1 MLVDREK
8 RFQELDKRTEIS
20 LLESRRRSEWDD
32 REQEQLVHKN
42 RFRASQGL
50 EAIKS
55 IDQEDQNDEV
65 DDKESEATQR
75 IELNEAALILTD
87 SIRRQAPR
95 AVMR

>member
-1 MLVDREK
+1 
-8 RFQELDKRTEIS
+8 LDKRTEIS

-55 IDQEDQNDEV
+55 IDQEDQDDEV
-65 DDKESEATQR
+65 DDKESEAAQR

-87 SIRRQAPR
+87 SIQMQAPL